1 MLGPVRRHLT
11 LAWLVGL
18 VALVTA
24 IGLFQLA
31 SPGRLP
37 VVSLISPLIVL
48 AGLFLRP
55 LPAVLFYCYLLGWTI
70 FTSVVGDAS
79 VRVWGW
85 GLGAQLVV
93 MGFMLWV
100 SASRDRLGVTGVAG
114 EQMFVD
120 LRDRLRAGGELPPL
134 PPGWY
139 AEAALN
145 SAYGNSFSG
154 DFMLATLS
162 RDGKHL
168 EIVLVDVS
176 GKGTAAGTRALLLS
190 GAFGGLL
197 GSVRP
202 EEFLVAA
209 NKYLLRQEWDEG
221 FATCVHL
228 AVDLVT
234 GEFDLGCA
242 GHPPAAQYLAG
253 SGRWSLLE
261 GTSGPLLG
269 VVEAAT
275 FQRFKGQL
283 GHRDAVLL
291 YTDGVIENRAHDLAD
306 GVDRMLGVAAS
317 KAGGFR
323 GLPAEICRAARSG
336 DGDDRAVVLVAWD

>member
-1 MLGPVRRHLT
+1 MSPVRRH
-11 LAWLVGL
+11 
-18 VALVTA
+18 VTA
-24 IGLFQLA
+24 TFMLALFLVVTAFCVFQLA
-31 SPGRLP
+31 YPGRLP
-37 VVSLISPLIVL
+37 IISLLSPVVVL

-55 LPAVLFYCYLLGWTI
+55 LPAAAFFAYVLGWTI
-70 FTSVVGDAS
+70 VTSVRGTS
-79 VRVWGW
+79 SIKMWGIAV
-85 GLGAQLVV
+85 LAQLVV

-114 EQMFVD
+114 ERMFVD
-120 LRDRLRAGGELPPL
+120 LRDRLRNGGELPSL
-134 PPGWY
+134 PQGWY

-145 SAYGNSFSG
+145 SAYGSAFSG
-154 DFMLATLS
+154 DFMLTNLS
-162 RDGKHL
+162 RDGKQL

-176 GKGTAAGTRALLLS
+176 GKGTKAGTRALLLS

-202 EEFLVAA
+202 DEFLVAA
-209 NKYLLRQEWDEG
+209 NKYLLRQQWQEG

-228 AVDLVT
+228 AVDLIT
-234 GEFDLGCA
+234 GDFDLGCA

-253 SGRWSLLE
+253 SGRWSMLE
-261 GTSGPLLG
+261 GPVGPLLG
-269 VVEAAT
+269 VIEAAS
-275 FQRFKGQL
+275 FKRYKGQFSR
-283 GHRDAVLL
+283 GDAVLL
-291 YTDGVIENRAHDLAD
+291 YTDGVIETRSHDLAD
-306 GVDRMLGVAAS
+306 GVDRMLGVAAA

>member
-1 MLGPVRRHLT
+1 MAPVRRHLT
-11 LAWLVGL
+11 LVYLIGL
-18 VALVTA
+18 MTVVTA
-24 IGLFQLA
+24 FGVFQLLY
-31 SPGRLP
+31 PGRLP
-37 VVSLISPLIVL
+37 TISLLSPFIVL

-55 LPAVLFYCYLLGWTI
+55 LPTVAFYAYLLVWT
-70 FTSVVGDAS
+70 FVTSIEGPS
-79 VRVWGW
+79 QFRMWGFAVA
-85 GLGAQLVV
+85 AQMVV

-120 LRDRLRAGGELPPL
+120 LRDRLRAGGELPAL
-134 PPGWY
+134 PHGWY

-154 DFMLATLS
+154 DFLLTNLS
-162 RDGKHL
+162 RDGKQL
-168 EIVLVDVS
+168 ELVLVDVS
-176 GKGTAAGTRALLLS
+176 GKGTKAGTRALLLS

-209 NKYLLRQEWDEG
+209 NKYLLRQQWTEG

-228 AVDLVT
+228 AVDLIT

-253 SGRWSLLE
+253 SGRWSMLE

-269 VVEAAT
+269 VIEAAA
-275 FQRFKGQL
+275 FKRFKGQL
-283 GHRDAVLL
+283 GHGDAVLL
-291 YTDGVIENRAHDLAD
+291 YTDGVIETRSHDLAD

-317 KAGGFR
+317 RAGGFK

-336 DGDDRAVVLVAWD
+336 DGDDRAVVLVSWD